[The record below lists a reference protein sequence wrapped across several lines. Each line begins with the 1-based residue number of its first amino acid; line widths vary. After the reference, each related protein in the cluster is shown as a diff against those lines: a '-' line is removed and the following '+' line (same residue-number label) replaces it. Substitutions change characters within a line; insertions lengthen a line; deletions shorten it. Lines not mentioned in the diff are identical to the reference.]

1 MLEIIVGIAIC
12 AQFFM
17 WAYFQTQ
24 LNILRYKLDPTE
36 LMQKS
41 A

>member
-1 MLEIIVGIAIC
+1 MLEIIIGISVC

-24 LNILRYKLDPTE
+24 INILNYKLNA
-36 LMQKS
+36 K
-41 A
+41 

>member
-1 MLEIIVGIAIC
+1 MLEIIIGILAC
-12 AQFFM
+12 TQFIM

-24 LNILRYKLDPTE
+24 INILNYKINE
-36 LMQKS
+36 KN

>member
-1 MLEIIVGIAIC
+1 MLEIIIGISVC
-12 AQFFM
+12 AQFVM

-24 LNILRYKLDPTE
+24 INILNYKINE
-36 LMQKS
+36 KN

>member
-1 MLEIIVGIAIC
+1 MLEIVILIAIC
-12 AQFFM
+12 TQFFM

-24 LNILRYKLDPTE
+24 INILNYKIN
-36 LMQKS
+36 QKN